1 MKENDENNIYGELYE
16 MLTPRRE
23 IKASADLRRRIADTV
38 DRREAV
44 GRRSIWFQAL
54 IPAAAAAA
62 VVVLLLIPT
71 GMSAKELLTSALDAI
86 RNERAVS
93 VELDVRTAPADNFSY
108 IDDGLPFV
116 AHTLQAVHGD
126 STMIWHADKGWRQAC
141 GNGKECWVWLKG
153 GIGWRLDDYDAQ
165 VLNYLSIFLTPQKI
179 IEAELEAALLS
190 DGSDYDITHGN
201 GEINLTVRSSAQGD
215 YANPYMLNRSVA
227 GSNNVR
233 RYTFDSKSRT
243 LKRASVSIIRPDG
256 SECEVIRLRSISFA
270 PLDPTRLC
278 NVPSDIPF
286 IDETS
291 SRPQIHGFAGATPT
305 EVAKAVLGAF
315 QSWNTDIIY
324 KVMDSTVGE
333 VLYRTTYQG
342 AKLVSIGEPFTSGPN
357 PQLRFV
363 PYTLTMPDGSV
374 KASTLALYLYDDGSW
389 EVTGGI

>member
-38 DRREAV
+38 DRREAA
-44 GRRSIWFQAL
+44 GRRSVWFKAL

-86 RNERAVS
+86 RNERSVS

-201 GEINLTVRSSAQGD
+201 GEINLIVRSSAQGD

-278 NVPSDIPF
+278 NVPYDIPL

-333 VLYRTTYQG
+333 V
-342 AKLVSIGEPFTSGPN
+342 SIGPPTRARNS
-357 PQLRFV
+357 L
-363 PYTLTMPDGSV
+363 
-374 KASTLALYLYDDGSW
+374 ASASHSPPGKTHS
-389 EVTGGI
+389 